1 MRLVIVVLLCG
12 ACSFRTNP
20 GGPVDARDG
29 GPGSDAQTLTGRQQ
43 MEVVA
48 GAGRVTHG
56 TMTIDVEV
64 GHAVLVRKSTAG
76 TITLTG
82 AQVVNP

>member
-1 MRLVIVVLLCG
+1 MRLGILLLVCG

-20 GGPVDARDG
+20 IAPADARDAG
-29 GPGSDAQTLTGRQQ
+29 TGSDATVSAGREQ

-48 GAGRVTHG
+48 GAGRVTTG
-56 TMTIDVEV
+56 SITIDVEV

-76 TITLTG
+76 TITISG
-82 AQVVNP
+82 AQVVMP